1 MINENL
7 WLLFVCTVH
16 VGLAYSTAL
25 WVTVPLM
32 IIMGYKIVSQDGR
45 SPLDL
50 LNQFHLSLVV
60 VSQALHW
67 LLGVH
72 CNYSS
77 EQGAVFLH
85 GRWSSTR
92 LHQVTVTTTSLH
104 AANSTIMAFS
114 GHQMSLGSL
123 QRGRDMVWWGC
134 WEDAGLA
141 SQGSLISWYCDMLLY
156 WLMQKHVY
164 ISFRENTLTCPLW
177 WYTPWVSL
185 EQVVLSLD
193 FRFHIVCRKKQK
205 RCVMC
210 RLQRSTWSCWKSD
223 CICGASSD

>member
-123 QRGRDMVWWGC
+123 QRGRDMVWWG
-134 WEDAGLA
+134 AGRMRVWLRRA
-141 SQGSLISWYCDMLLY
+141 LLSAGIVTCYFTGSCKNMFIYHSERIRWHALCDDTHLGSRWNKSYCL
-156 WLMQKHVY
+156 
-164 ISFRENTLTCPLW
+164 
-177 WYTPWVSL
+177 
-185 EQVVLSLD
+185 
-193 FRFHIVCRKKQK
+193 
-205 RCVMC
+205 
-210 RLQRSTWSCWKSD
+210 
-223 CICGASSD
+223 